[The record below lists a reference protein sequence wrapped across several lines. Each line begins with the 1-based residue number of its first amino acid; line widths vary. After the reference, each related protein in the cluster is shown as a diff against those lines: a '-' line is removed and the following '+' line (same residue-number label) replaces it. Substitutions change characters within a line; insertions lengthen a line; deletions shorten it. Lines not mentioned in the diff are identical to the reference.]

1 MNEVPCKFP
10 CESPSLSAIFII
22 VPAAE
27 PNNCR
32 GAARSPS
39 VLRAAAAHLSSHVK
53 VFLSGRW
60 ACIVSHH
67 TSRCF
72 CQGGG
77 HELFL
82 ITRQGVLSQ
91 GWARVASH
99 HSSRCFCHRWA
110 RVVSL
115 PVSRYLTFAHKRL
128 SCYRSVADFNNL
140 GKLI

>member
-53 VFLSGRW
+53 VFLS
-60 ACIVSHH
+60 
-67 TSRCF
+67 
-72 CQGGG
+72 
-77 HELFL
+77 
-82 ITRQGVLSQ
+82 
-91 GWARVASH
+91 
-99 HSSRCFCHRWA
+99 
-110 RVVSL
+110 
-115 PVSRYLTFAHKRL
+115 
-128 SCYRSVADFNNL
+128 
-140 GKLI
+140 